1 MLVLAFLW
9 KNKGCLIHKRT
20 LISRP
25 NVCWLRIEGFK
36 NQINMLSTK
45 NWFIATLLVN
55 FLSLFEYY
63 SNTNF
68 LVIKITFN
76 LVFSFLGILLYSC
89 SSFKEEINGILWTY
103 LIEKKGFYNIIA
115 IVQSSLHLCYKWKK
129 ILHYITPFLYV
140 LPNLSN

>member
-1 MLVLAFLW
+1 MIKANIYIFKHSLFLSSKYQISWKAIFFSQLMIGHAGSAFLW

-20 LISRP
+20 LISRL

-63 SNTNF
+63 HSNTNF

-89 SSFKEEINGILWTY
+89 SSVKEEINGILWTY
-103 LIEKKGFYNIIA
+103 LIEKKGF
-115 IVQSSLHLCYKWKK
+115 
-129 ILHYITPFLYV
+129 
-140 LPNLSN
+140 